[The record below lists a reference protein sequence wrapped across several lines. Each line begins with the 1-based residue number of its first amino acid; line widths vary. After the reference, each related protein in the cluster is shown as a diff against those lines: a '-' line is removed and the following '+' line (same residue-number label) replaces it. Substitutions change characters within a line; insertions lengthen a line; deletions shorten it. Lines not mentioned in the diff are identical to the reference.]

1 MHKPWECGRTP
12 LKFHLVQ
19 ILFKQ
24 EEASANPSGRVRK
37 APMGIF
43 CDTCLMYLKDEATR
57 IAIAGLLIVVQSSI
71 NCLIVF
77 GGFSSGDSNY
87 KSAEGFMRVAD
98 SASQSTG
105 IPLGQSAD
113 LISLFSYALVKQ
125 FRNPAPSAQVG
136 PSSTPPVLKSQ
147 RHGSGFSP
155 ARMLSRKERAQAAFP
170 ALVKQ
175 VCQGFTEV
183 GTGQHWAHPV

>member
-1 MHKPWECGRTP
+1 
-12 LKFHLVQ
+12 
-19 ILFKQ
+19 
-24 EEASANPSGRVRK
+24 
-37 APMGIF
+37 MGIF

-57 IAIAGLLIVVQSSI
+57 TALAGLLIAVQSPI

-87 KSAEGFMRVAD
+87 KSAEGFMWVAD

-113 LISLFSYALVKQ
+113 LISLFSPLLWYALVKQ

-136 PSSTPPVLKSQ
+136 PSSTPPVLQTQ

-155 ARMLSRKERAQAAFP
+155 ARMLSRKERAQAASP

-175 VCQGFTEV
+175 VCQGCTEV